1 MMLMK
6 IIAVVLLLAVV
17 ASLFSGLYFLQKDKG
32 NSTRA
37 VKALTVRVVLSLTV
51 FLFLMV
57 SYYFGWFPAK

>member
-1 MMLMK
+1 MK

-17 ASLFSGLYFLQKDKG
+17 VSLFSGLYFLQKDKG
-32 NSTRA
+32 SSNRV
-37 VKALTVRVVLSLTV
+37 VKALTVRVALSLTV

>member
-1 MMLMK
+1 MK

-17 ASLFSGLYFLQKDKG
+17 VSLFSGLYFLQKDKG
-32 NSTRA
+32 NSTRV

-57 SYYFGWFPAK
+57 SYYFGWFPAR